1 MRTSFRT
8 AAALTAVVAAV
19 TTGVTTA
26 TADTHTGRAD
36 DGGYGY
42 TKVRKGVPDSAA
54 HFKVTSPDVRNG
66 GAFPADAYA
75 DSFGCSGANQQI
87 RLSWHGAPKDTRSYA
102 VTMFDPDAPTGS
114 GFWHWL
120 TWDIPATSTELGS
133 ALPTGAVA
141 GTNDAGQTGY
151 TGPCPPSGDIT
162 HHYRITVYAL
172 DTAGLQLPAAT
183 PAAVT
188 RFTMSTHVIGTATIT
203 ATARRS

>member
-1 MRTSFRT
+1 MRKPIR
-8 AAALTAVVAAV
+8 AAALAAVAAAV

-26 TADTHTGRAD
+26 NADTHRTGRAD

-42 TKVRKGVPDSAA
+42 TEVREGVPDSAA
-54 HFKVTSPDVRNG
+54 HFKVTSPDIRDG

-75 DSFGCSGANQQI
+75 NAFGCSGANQQI
-87 RLSWHGAPKDTRSYA
+87 QLSWHGAPRGTRSYA
-102 VTMFDPDAPTGS
+102 VTMFDSDAPTGS

-120 TWDIPATSTELGS
+120 TWDIPATSTELGGT
-133 ALPTGAVA
+133 LPTGAVA
-141 GTNDAGQTGY
+141 GTDDAGQTGY
-151 TGPCPPSGDIT
+151 LGPCPSAGDIT

-188 RFTMSTHVIGTATIT
+188 RFTMSSHVIGTATIT
-203 ATARRS
+203 ATARRA